1 MMVTALSTIHDLPY
15 YQTIR
20 NFSPAILDSLET
32 LISDAHLGHTFTAV
46 TLTVVQGG
54 EVRLHNAWGWIDPE
68 TQSAP
73 VQTDTLF
80 DLASVT
86 KLFTTTV
93 FLSLV
98 SAGRVRL
105 DDPIITVIPE
115 FGTSGLRPLDGG
127 QDPHSK
133 VHLPT
138 PDAALGQTADPAR
151 VTFYH
156 LLTHTAG
163 LAPWRDVFNAAG
175 PAPVPPNQRDPIS
188 REQRWAKALEA
199 LCHYPFVGRP
209 GGGVVRYSDLGLMLL
224 GEAVSRLDNAPG
236 RLDKVLRQCLSDPL
250 GLKSMT
256 YNPLQHQRTR
266 ETIAPT
272 EDDPTWRER
281 RCWGEVHD
289 ENACGVGGVAGHA
302 GLFGTA
308 RDVAA
313 LGQAWL
319 ERDPRL
325 NIAPDLMQSA
335 TQEHE
340 ETGGM
345 RRGLGWMI
353 KAGED
358 SSAGDVFSPNSYG
371 HTGFTGTSLWIDP
384 QRELVVACLTNRVF
398 MGREHEGIHPFRRSL
413 HDLIARAVDEQC

>member
-1 MMVTALSTIHDLPY
+1 MGMLESLCSHCQSEGI
-15 YQTIR
+15 
-20 NFSPAILDSLET
+20 FSAISL
-32 LISDAHLGHTFTAV
+32 AAV
-46 TLTVVQGG
+46 HRGQ
-54 EVRLHNAWGWIDPE
+54 VRLHASWGWIDPDRQRHVA
-68 TQSAP
+68 TTTA
-73 VQTDTLF
+73 LF

-93 FLSLV
+93 FLAQV

-105 DDPIITVIPE
+105 DDPLVTVIPE
-115 FGTSGLRPLDGG
+115 FGASGPRPLDGG

-133 VHLPT
+133 AHLPT
-138 PDAALGQTADPAR
+138 PDAARGQTADPAR

-156 LLTHTAG
+156 LLTHTSG

-175 PAPVPPNQRDPIS
+175 PAPLPPDQPDPIP
-188 REQRWAKALEA
+188 RERRWANALDA
-199 LCHYPFVGRP
+199 LCHYPFVGQP
-209 GGGVVRYSDLGLMLL
+209 GEGVVRYSDLGLMLL
-224 GEAVSRLDNAPG
+224 GEAVCRLNDTLAPLDG
-236 RLDKVLRQCLSDPL
+236 VLSQRLFQPL
-250 GLKSMT
+250 GLSSMT
-256 YNPLQHQRTR
+256 YNPLQHQRQR
-266 ETIAPT
+266 DLIVPT
-272 EDDPTWRER
+272 EDDPGWRQR

-335 TQEHE
+335 IEPHE

-353 KAGED
+353 KARED
-358 SSAGDVFSPNSYG
+358 ASAGDLFSADSYG

-384 QRELVVACLTNRVF
+384 QRELVVACLTNRVYR
-398 MGREHEGIHPFRRSL
+398 GRAYEGIHPFRRAL
-413 HDLIARAVDEQC
+413 HDLIARAVDEC